1 MTRVTFNLFRITDSA
16 PSQLYSL
23 IILGISNHEV
33 ERVLLGTGTVA
44 DSSYHIPML
53 ASNRD

>member
-1 MTRVTFNLFRITDSA
+1 MNRVTFNLFRITDSA
-16 PSQLYSL
+16 PSQLDSL

-44 DSSYHIPML
+44 D
-53 ASNRD
+53 

>member
-1 MTRVTFNLFRITDSA
+1 MTRVTFSLFRITDSA

-44 DSSYHIPML
+44 DSNYHILML
-53 ASNRD
+53 ASKRD